1 MFVLKKNLARFVTEN
16 HTNEYI
22 LSFSRYETVDRLHQE
37 VTSIYRDS
45 EIDWIQVYNAGCTI
59 DDTVLPEH
67 VTEPNDLDR
76 LINGTFRLF
85 LAALPTPPTIV
96 TIARYESNFVNTS
109 DSNKSK

>member
-1 MFVLKKNLARFVTEN
+1 MLDLQKTCIYF
-16 HTNEYI
+16 
-22 LSFSRYETVDRLHQE
+22 SFSRYEAINRLHQE
-37 VTSIYRDS
+37 VTSIYRDP

-96 TIARYESNFVNTS
+96 TIARYIEKTLRQQNL
-109 DSNKSK
+109 K